1 MNSNFI
7 GYVEGYIC
15 TTDID
20 LHGDRFAPEAID
32 RIKEQIEQNISLRT
46 VYLEHD
52 ISQPCGEILNLRV
65 EKREGWKGLW
75 VKVGIYKDR
84 EDVWEK
90 IEKKEL
96 KGFSLAGKVLEFQR
110 FKNVGEEAA
119 YKFDLEVDSS
129 LKWEI
134 KEILDK
140 EGVKSEV
147 YIRKA
152 WDIPTII
159 SVTTNALVIVDILH
173 KYWINRKKQG
183 QNITLNIVIGKQKF
197 TFDQSSPDDIKRH
210 LETK

>member
-1 MNSNFI
+1 
-7 GYVEGYIC
+7 
-15 TTDID
+15 
-20 LHGDRFAPEAID
+20 
-32 RIKEQIEQNISLRT
+32 
-46 VYLEHD
+46 
-52 ISQPCGEILNLRV
+52 
-65 EKREGWKGLW
+65 
-75 VKVGIYKDR
+75 
-84 EDVWEK
+84 
-90 IEKKEL
+90 
-96 KGFSLAGKVLEFQR
+96 
-110 FKNVGEEAA
+110 GEEAA
-119 YKFDLEVDSS
+119 YKFDLEIDSF